1 MLVGRENVLALVDV
15 VVQAEDA
22 AGEEECLADVDEQPI
37 GHVLNG
43 EYLKGYHHHAGQYQ
57 QHGAGV
63 LYLLGRGHRASCL
76 SSSACMLCRLLRQL
90 PAAVSVRNA
99 QW

>member
-37 GHVLNG
+37 GHVLYC
-43 EYLKGYHHHAGQYQ
+43 EDLKAHHQDARDNQ
-57 QHGAGV
+57 QHGARV
-63 LYLLGRGHRASCL
+63 LYLLGRGHGASCL
-76 SSSACMLCRLLRQL
+76 SSSESMLCRLLRQL

-99 QW
+99 Q